1 MIEMTR
7 ERYQQRGTAD
17 GSGAGNKRKKR
28 WKRQT
33 NLLTQTCPCFST
45 KIRSQNN
52 PTLCVYTWSR
62 VKGAEKE
69 GDTGRVHYTPIVWQ
83 SAKCKE

>member
-7 ERYQQRGTAD
+7 ERYQQGGTAD

-28 WKRQT
+28 QT
-33 NLLTQTCPCFST
+33 NLLTQTYPCSST

-52 PTLCVYTWSR
+52 PTLCVYTWRR
-62 VKGAEKE
+62 VKGAEKA
-69 GDTGRVHYTPIVWQ
+69 GDTGYSFTVVWQ
-83 SAKCKE
+83 SAKFKE

>member
-7 ERYQQRGTAD
+7 ERYQQGGTAD
-17 GSGAGNKRKKR
+17 GSGPGNKRKKR

-45 KIRSQNN
+45 KIKITKQ
-52 PTLCVYTWSR
+52 PHAVCVHLE
-62 VKGAEKE
+62 KGERCRKGGRYRQGALHAYSLAECQ
-69 GDTGRVHYTPIVWQ
+69 V
-83 SAKCKE
+83 